1 MQRRSNVFVACCAV
15 ALATG
20 LTLAT
25 PLPAAAKGNPKK
37 AAATVSQPKGH
48 VGQQAKT
55 LALLQPSVQ
64 PNATLPVA
72 TSSPATTSTGRP
84 APAVQPSTGAAT
96 VAPRPL
102 VAAPAPAPAPAPAR
116 AAVIYSQPA
125 PQPESLPAPVPLPA
139 DVQVRLP
146 VIPPLPP
153 GPSVPILLFPLLL
166 GLWLIIAARTLTSA
180 FRQRDGRVRRL
191 AATLDLDPTLARQLV
206 HVPGTALSVL
216 QDRVEAVTFDEL
228 TGVLRRGP
236 GLAALDREIAR
247 AERAGTA
254 LAVAFVDID
263 SLKAMNDSQGH
274 AAGDALIKA
283 VAAALERRLRAADLV
298 FRYGGDEFVC
308 VLPETAEA
316 SARSKLAQIQT
327 EAAAE
332 GVSFCIGVAEYRRS
346 DDVVSLLGRA
356 DQELYARKSERG
368 VIRQLPDATSPKRR
382 QPRPALR

>member
-1 MQRRSNVFVACCAV
+1 MQRRSNVFVACCAM

-25 PLPAAAKGNPKK
+25 PLSAAAKGNPKN
-37 AAATVSQPKGH
+37 AAAAASPPKGH
-48 VGQQAKT
+48 VGQKAKA

-64 PNATLPVA
+64 PSASLPAA
-72 TSSPATTSTGRP
+72 TSSPVTTYTGGPPP
-84 APAVQPSTGAAT
+84 AIQPSSPAAA
-96 VAPRPL
+96 VAPQPL
-102 VAAPAPAPAPAPAR
+102 VSAPAPAR
-116 AAVIYSQPA
+116 AAAAFSQPA
-125 PQPESLPAPVPLPA
+125 PQPEILPAPAALPA
-139 DVQVRLP
+139 DVELRLP
-146 VIPPLPP
+146 VISPLPP
-153 GPSVPILLFPLLL
+153 GPSLPILFFPLLL

-236 GLAALDREIAR
+236 GLAALEREIAR
-247 AERAGTA
+247 AQRAGSA
-254 LAVAFVDID
+254 LAVAFIDID
-263 SLKAMNDSQGH
+263 NLKAMNDGQGH

-308 VLPETAEA
+308 VLPDT
-316 SARSKLAQIQT
+316 
-327 EAAAE
+327 AAAQARVVLE
-332 GVSFCIGVAEYRRS
+332 TIQRDAAQVGADFSYGVAAFGRGDLAEDLLERADGRLYETRRALRRRS
-346 DDVVSLLGRA
+346 A
-356 DQELYARKSERG
+356 
-368 VIRQLPDATSPKRR
+368 
-382 QPRPALR
+382 